1 MTRLEESH
9 IFLPPSCA
17 PPPPPPRPSIGSSG
31 ADEKKVVNKTI
42 EEELRGDYSL
52 QRGINVGQKN
62 STWRTKE
69 VGITPGEGG
78 QDWTMRIFPA
88 AVLVSCLS
96 LVPSAP
102 GVRSITDGLR
112 QTTVSLHCIDGSG

>member
-1 MTRLEESH
+1 MTTV
-9 IFLPPSCA
+9 
-17 PPPPPPRPSIGSSG
+17 SSVVSMLDRKTQPG
-31 ADEKKVVNKTI
+31 TQKK
-42 EEELRGDYSL
+42 
-52 QRGINVGQKN
+52 
-62 STWRTKE
+62 

-78 QDWTMRIFPA
+78 QDRTMRIFPA

-112 QTTVSLHCIDGSG
+112 QTTVSLHCIDGSS